1 MMHSWLEAESEGD
14 PIPAAAADLPSAED
28 EDAAWGLLY
37 NCTARL
43 LQMRVAATGVGGNS
57 TSAGGGTGAWHGEDV
72 EERLLQEA
80 IAECLFP
87 PTSSSPSITRLF
99 PFLASAESAAPQPSP
114 ATLGP
119 RRPFSLPSWEKA
131 AWIFVFSAMLLVAAP
146 GNAIVIWI
154 VLGHRRMR
162 TATNCFLVNLSVS
175 DLLLSLLN
183 CAFNLVFMLD
193 GDWPFGA
200 VYCSFSNFVANCSVA
215 ASVFSL
221 TAISVD
227 RYLAIVHPLKHRKS
241 KRRAR
246 WALGGIWASSSLLA
260 LPCLMYSTTM
270 VHWYSNGESRCVC
283 FMLWPDGSFP
293 SSVTEYT
300 YNVIFLTVTYAMP
313 LTVIVACYSLTGR
326 VLWGSGSIGEMTPR
340 QAQAIS
346 TKRKVVRMLVLV
358 VSGFGICWLPYHSYF
373 LYVFHHR
380 RAAGAAH
387 AQHVYLAF
395 YWLAMSN
402 AAVNPLIYYCM
413 NDRFRSYFQ
422 QVICQCRCFRGNNE
436 NSIALAL
443 HPKNLYT
450 AQTGSQS
457 DFPRSSRFS
466 RSMNGTSNESKID
479 QAADVFADYM
489 ELSLIAKTGVHRV
502 LCLVLAPT
510 LLVVFCSLANG
521 VCEDKR
527 LRHYPLPP
535 VVAT

>member
-1 MMHSWLEAESEGD
+1 MMHSWLEAHPEGD
-14 PIPAAAADLPSAED
+14 EQEVTPLPED

-37 NCTARL
+37 NCTARF
-43 LQMRVAATGVGGNS
+43 LQMRGASMLGNS
-57 TSAGGGTGAWHGEDV
+57 SFPPSGAGGWHGEEVDGV
-72 EERLLQEA
+72 EDRLLQEA
-80 IAECLFP
+80 ISDCLFP
-87 PTSSSPSITRLF
+87 PSS
-99 PFLASAESAAPQPSP
+99 
-114 ATLGP
+114 
-119 RRPFSLPSWEKA
+119 RPFFLPSWQKA
-131 AWIFVFSAMLLVAAP
+131 PWIIVFSVMLLVAAP

-162 TATNCFLVNLSVS
+162 TATNCFLVNLSIS

-200 VYCSFSNFVANCSVA
+200 AYCSLSNFVANCSVA

-227 RYLAIVHPLKHRKS
+227 RYMAIVHPLKHRKS

-246 WALGGIWASSSLLA
+246 WALGAIWTCSGLLA
-260 LPCLMYSTTM
+260 LPCLLYSTTM
-270 VHWYSNGESRCVC
+270 VQWYRNGESRCVC

-293 SSVTEYT
+293 TSVTEYT
-300 YNVIFLTVTYAMP
+300 YNVIFLGVTYAMP
-313 LTVIVACYSLTGR
+313 LTVMAACYSLTGR

-358 VSGFGICWLPYHSYF
+358 VSGFSICWLPYHAYF

-402 AAVNPLIYYCM
+402 AALNPLIYYCM

-422 QVICQCRCFRGNNE
+422 QVICQCRCFRNSE
-436 NSIALAL
+436 ETSIALGH
-443 HPKNLYT
+443 HPKTYVT
-450 AQTGSQS
+450 AHTACQS
-457 DFPRSSRFS
+457 EVGRPVRSGDKER
-466 RSMNGTSNESKID
+466 K
-479 QAADVFADYM
+479 
-489 ELSLIAKTGVHRV
+489 
-502 LCLVLAPT
+502 PT
-510 LLVVFCSLANG
+510 KYIGF
-521 VCEDKR
+521 
-527 LRHYPLPP
+527 
-535 VVAT
+535 

>member
-1 MMHSWLEAESEGD
+1 MMHSWLEAEGEVD
-14 PIPAAAADLPSAED
+14 PDPAVAAAAAGVGGVDHGED
-28 EDAAWGLLY
+28 EEAAWGLIF
-37 NCTARL
+37 NCTARI
-43 LQMRVAATGVGGNS
+43 LQMRGVAAAAGVGTAGNGS
-57 TSAGGGTGAWHGEDV
+57 WTAGVGEEA
-72 EERLLQEA
+72 EERLLHEA
-80 IAECLFP
+80 VHECLFP
-87 PTSSSPSITRLF
+87 STSSASSPSISRLF
-99 PFLASAESAAPQPSP
+99 PFLTAETAAPPQPTVG
-114 ATLGP
+114 TLGP

-131 AWIFVFSAMLLVAAP
+131 AWIVVFSAMLLVAAP

-221 TAISVD
+221 AAISVD

-246 WALGGIWASSSLLA
+246 WALGGIWASSALLA
-260 LPCLMYSTTM
+260 LPCLLYSTTM

-300 YNVIFLTVTYAMP
+300 YNVIFLTVTYVMP
-313 LTVIVACYSLTGR
+313 LAVIAACYSLTGR

-413 NDRFRSYFQ
+413 NDRFRSYFR
-422 QVICQCRCFRGNNE
+422 QVICQCRCFRGSNE

-450 AQTGSQS
+450 AHGGSQS
-457 DFPRSSRFS
+457 DFRRSSRYS
-466 RSMNGTSNESKID
+466 RSMNGSR
-479 QAADVFADYM
+479 
-489 ELSLIAKTGVHRV
+489 RV
-502 LCLVLAPT
+502 
-510 LLVVFCSLANG
+510 
-521 VCEDKR
+521 R
-527 LRHYPLPP
+527 
-535 VVAT
+535 